1 MKLKIVVLFLFCAAL
16 VFSQGRSGRN
26 REVVHPVSN
35 KEIVQS
41 VFPEAAEVKK
51 VNDYWYYI
59 QNSKGK
65 VLGYALNSNTHC
77 EGIIGYGKQTPVMI
91 ITNKSGVIQKVALLT
106 HSETLSYI
114 KLLENNGFFNLWNGK
129 KLKEAQKV
137 ELDGY
142 SGATVTAIAVQKNVK
157 YMLEKGSQIKP
168 TSR

>member
-59 QNSKGK
+59 QDSKGK

-91 ITNKSGVIQKVALLT
+91 ITNKSKLSGLL
-106 HSETLSYI
+106 
-114 KLLENNGFFNLWNGK
+114 LL
-129 KLKEAQKV
+129 V
-137 ELDGY
+137 EL
-142 SGATVTAIAVQKNVK
+142 QPRKRLPKPFMKN
-157 YMLEKGSQIKP
+157 
-168 TSR
+168 